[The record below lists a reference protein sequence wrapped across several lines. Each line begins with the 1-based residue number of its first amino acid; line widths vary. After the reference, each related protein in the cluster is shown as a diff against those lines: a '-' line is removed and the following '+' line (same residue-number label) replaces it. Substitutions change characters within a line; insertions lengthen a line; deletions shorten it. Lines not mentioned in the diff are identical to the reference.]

1 MRGGDA
7 RHSEETAMQADGS
20 FVRRVMWI
28 LWPAFLAAGVAEA
41 VFFTLFDP
49 FDLHFFGAPLDLSRE
64 LMYTLGFFGFWLL
77 AITSSALTMFLEGS
91 LTSSGERKRPAGCPM
106 AADAQCAAV
115 CERATPEDPATAGR

>member
-1 MRGGDA
+1 M
-7 RHSEETAMQADGS
+7 EADGS

-49 FDLHFFGAPLDLSRE
+49 FDLHFFGAPLELSRE
-64 LMYTLGFFGFWLL
+64 SMYTLGFFGFWLL

-91 LTSSGERKRPAGCPM
+91 LTARSERERPAGCPK
-106 AADAQCAAV
+106 ASDAECAAV
-115 CERATPEDPATAGR
+115 CERSAPEEPAT